1 MLVVNTLRDLLVVI
15 IYGYYDSQTK
25 EVKLLTFHNIV
36 KIVHQWTKLY
46 KTKIL
51 FATTIIY

>member
-36 KIVHQWTKLY
+36 KIVHQ
-46 KTKIL
+46 
-51 FATTIIY
+51 